1 MASFIEKM
9 AQHCFSTLIMDGPEL
24 LYSQT
29 KCLCF
34 SKIEIE
40 KGWFLWNKRGIQYLE
55 RWQDS
60 GEQGGWWPTFLKIL
74 LFNQSFLRLSNVVRT
89 DDSQCS
95 WIIYKISVD
104 FMLLIVSSYLYDIF
118 LRSYD
123 GQLVMAAIVR
133 LHLHSPRPSSCFAR
147 LLKPRCRRSEG
158 AKVAAACTVHRSPP
172 APYWRVG
179 WGGW

>member
-89 DDSQCS
+89 DDSQWS
-95 WIIYKISVD
+95 WIIYKIAVD
-104 FMLLIVSSYLYDIF
+104 FMTYSKTEEFKMFNDIIWGPWKIWISKVQTF
-118 LRSYD
+118 WEAHKFWKNLM
-123 GQLVMAAIVR
+123 V
-133 LHLHSPRPSSCFAR
+133 
-147 LLKPRCRRSEG
+147 LKF
-158 AKVAAACTVHRSPP
+158 T
-172 APYWRVG
+172 
-179 WGGW
+179 

>member
-89 DDSQCS
+89 DDSQWS
-95 WIIYKISVD
+95 WIIYKIAVDIMTYSKQKNLKCLMTSFEVLEKSESVK
-104 FMLLIVSSYLYDIF
+104 FRLSEKHTNFEKIF
-118 LRSYD
+118 LM
-123 GQLVMAAIVR
+123 V
-133 LHLHSPRPSSCFAR
+133 
-147 LLKPRCRRSEG
+147 LKF
-158 AKVAAACTVHRSPP
+158 T
-172 APYWRVG
+172 
-179 WGGW
+179 

>member
-1 MASFIEKM
+1 MFWKYNINEQDFIIYLKI
-9 AQHCFSTLIMDGPEL
+9 LIIPAILNSCLEFEIPFVLVFIIIYWVDRKTKVVLIWKKWVDDGYGQALAALL

-29 KCLCF
+29 KCL

-89 DDSQCS
+89 DDSQWS
-95 WIIYKISVD
+95 RIIYEIAVN
-104 FMLLIVSSYLYDIF
+104 FMTYSK
-118 LRSYD
+118 R
-123 GQLVMAAIVR
+123 
-133 LHLHSPRPSSCFAR
+133 
-147 LLKPRCRRSEG
+147 
-158 AKVAAACTVHRSPP
+158 
-172 APYWRVG
+172 
-179 WGGW
+179 

>member
-1 MASFIEKM
+1 MRQGNQSGPNLKEKWVDDGYGQ
-9 AQHCFSTLIMDGPEL
+9 ALATLL

-60 GEQGGWWPTFLKIL
+60 GEQRGWWPTFLKIL

-89 DDSQCS
+89 DDSQWS
-95 WIIYKISVD
+95 RIIYEIAVD
-104 FMLLIVSSYLYDIF
+104 FMTYSKSEEFKTFHDIVWGPLK
-118 LRSYD
+118 
-123 GQLVMAAIVR
+123 QL
-133 LHLHSPRPSSCFAR
+133 
-147 LLKPRCRRSEG
+147 KQ
-158 AKVAAACTVHRSPP
+158 
-172 APYWRVG
+172 
-179 WGGW
+179 

>member
-60 GEQGGWWPTFLKIL
+60 GEQGGWWPTFQKIL

-89 DDSQCS
+89 DDSQWS
-95 WIIYKISVD
+95 WIIYKIAVD
-104 FMLLIVSSYLYDIF
+104 FMTYSKTEEFKMFDDIIWGPLKQLEQYWKCFEMHLFLTFLFLL
-118 LRSYD
+118 
-123 GQLVMAAIVR
+123 
-133 LHLHSPRPSSCFAR
+133 
-147 LLKPRCRRSEG
+147 E
-158 AKVAAACTVHRSPP
+158 
-172 APYWRVG
+172 
-179 WGGW
+179 